1 MEAIPWCI
9 NSGRRRRGHSCHS
22 PWYRR
27 PYPGGGGTEP
37 LPAAGPSHT
46 PGLHTQSVNNSK
58 LVCNVQ
64 FDWLNKLVY
73 TNFPLL
79 HNLFA

>member
-9 NSGRRRRGHSCHS
+9 NCERRRRGHSCHS

-27 PYPGGGGTEP
+27 PYPGDGGTEP
-37 LPAAGPSHT
+37 PPAAGPLHT

-73 TNFPLL
+73 TNF